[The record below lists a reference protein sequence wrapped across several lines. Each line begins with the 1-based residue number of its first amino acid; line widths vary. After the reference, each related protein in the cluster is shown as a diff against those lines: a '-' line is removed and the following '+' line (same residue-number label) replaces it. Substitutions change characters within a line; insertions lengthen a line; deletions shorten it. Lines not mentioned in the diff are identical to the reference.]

1 MNFGDQAVNYNIV
14 YIDSNGIV
22 QVSFNLIGENIV
34 VLVFFIIF
42 DVISIFVTDILFVVV
57 VVIYVSFLQ
66 IVDSY
71 QLNFILEI
79 QSKDE

>member
-1 MNFGDQAVNYNIV
+1 MNFGDQVVNYNIV

-22 QVSFNLIGENIV
+22 QVSFNLNGENI

-42 DVISIFVTDILFVVV
+42 DVISIFVIDILFVVV

>member
-22 QVSFNLIGENIV
+22 QVSFNLNGENI

-42 DVISIFVTDILFVVV
+42 DVISIFVIDILFVVV